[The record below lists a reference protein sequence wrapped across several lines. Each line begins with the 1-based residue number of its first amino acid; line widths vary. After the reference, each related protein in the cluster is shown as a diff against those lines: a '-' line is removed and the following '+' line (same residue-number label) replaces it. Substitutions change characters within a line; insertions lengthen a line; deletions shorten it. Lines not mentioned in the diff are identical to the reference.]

1 MNSSGYAKPMV
12 SLLTTFLAAFILAY
26 VLRPLAVRLQGLG
39 LGKIFSA
46 ILTVLIGFIAISGLI
61 LLFLSVLQKELPA
74 LREQFPIWL
83 SQTQTAL
90 QPTLD
95 NLAINFDIQ
104 KIQGL
109 LQERI
114 SAQLSNNADALIGS
128 GLSALLNSG
137 QTLLA
142 GIFALVLIIFIVF
155 YLLTEWDE
163 FFKKLT
169 PIIPLRWLTQVTT
182 ITHEIDDLLSQ
193 YLRGQLIV
201 IAILSIYYCI
211 GLYFLGMTGALALGL
226 LTGIAIFI
234 PYIGYGAALVLAL
247 LSALLQ
253 AEVGVSVI
261 AVLALYIA
269 GQSLESL
276 ILTPKLVGERIG
288 LHPVLV
294 VFALILFGGW
304 FGFFGIL
311 LALPMSAIALVL
323 TRHAMHSYK
332 NSAWYQK

>member
-1 MNSSGYAKPMV
+1 MV

-46 ILTVLIGFIAISGLI
+46 ILTVLIGFFAISGLI
-61 LLFLSVLQKELPA
+61 LLFLSILQKELPA
-74 LREQFPIWL
+74 LREQFPVWL
-83 SQTQTAL
+83 SQTQAAL

-169 PIIPLRWLTQVTT
+169 PIIPLRWLTQVTM
-182 ITHEIDDLLSQ
+182 ITHEIDELLSQ

-201 IAILSIYYCI
+201 IALLSIYYCI

-247 LSALLQ
+247 LSAVLQ

-304 FGFFGIL
+304 FGFFGVL

>member
-1 MNSSGYAKPMV
+1 MV

-46 ILTVLIGFIAISGLI
+46 ILTVLIGFFAISGLI

-74 LREQFPIWL
+74 LREQFPVWL
-83 SQTQTAL
+83 SQTQAAL
-90 QPTLD
+90 QPTLN

-169 PIIPLRWLTQVTT
+169 PIIPLRWLNQVTT
-182 ITHEIDDLLSQ
+182 ITHEIDELLSQ

-201 IAILSIYYCI
+201 IALLSIYYCV

-247 LSALLQ
+247 LSAVLQ
-253 AEVGVSVI
+253 AEAGVSII

-269 GQSLESL
+269 GQSLESF

-304 FGFFGIL
+304 FGFFGVL

>member
-1 MNSSGYAKPMV
+1 MV

-83 SQTQTAL
+83 SQTQAAL

-163 FFKKLT
+163 FFKRLT

-247 LSALLQ
+247 LSAVLQ

>member
-1 MNSSGYAKPMV
+1 MV

-26 VLRPLAVRLQGLG
+26 VLRPLAVRLRGLG

-46 ILTVLIGFIAISGLI
+46 ILTVLIGFFAISGLI

-74 LREQFPIWL
+74 LREQFPVWL
-83 SQTQTAL
+83 SQTQAAM

-142 GIFALVLIIFIVF
+142 SIFALVLIIFIVF

-182 ITHEIDDLLSQ
+182 ITHEIDELLSQ

-201 IAILSIYYCI
+201 IALLSIYYCV

-247 LSALLQ
+247 LSGVLQ
-253 AEVGVSVI
+253 AEAGVSVI

-269 GQSLESL
+269 GQSLESF

-304 FGFFGIL
+304 FGFFGVL